1 MNCSTPGFFIVS
13 WSLPKFMFI
22 ESVMLSNHLIL
33 CHPLFLLP
41 SILPGIR
48 VFFNKWALHIM
59 WPKYWSSSFSISPS
73 NEYSGFISFRIDWFD
88 FFAVQGTLKSLL
100 QHHNLK
106 ASVLWHSLL
115 YGPTL
120 TCIHEYWKN
129 IDLTMQTFAGKVM
142 SLAFNMLSRLV
153 IALLLRSKRLLISW
167 LSLPSAVV
175 LQPKKIKS
183 VTASTFPHLFA
194 MKWWDRIPWS

>member
-1 MNCSTPGFFIVS
+1 MELQLQDQFFY
-13 WSLPKFMFI
+13 
-22 ESVMLSNHLIL
+22 
-33 CHPLFLLP
+33 LL
-41 SILPGIR
+41 
-48 VFFNKWALHIM
+48 
-59 WPKYWSSSFSISPS
+59 
-73 NEYSGFISFRIDWFD
+73 
-88 FFAVQGTLKSLL
+88 AVQGTLKSLL

-142 SLAFNMLSRLV
+142 SLAFNTLSRLV

-175 LQPKKIKS
+175 LEPKKIKS

-194 MKWWDRIPWS
+194 MK